1 MNIKVKDN
9 KMSSKDVVVLLSA
22 LLIGILA
29 YNLGAYM
36 NIIHPINTTTL
47 YDYREINCDDIVRYT
62 DEQNNRGK
70 LVCEITMTAEDD
82 NIRIFSGKGSI
93 DD

>member
-22 LLIGILA
+22 LLIGVLA

-47 YDYREINCDDIVRYT
+47 YDYRETGCDEINARPNHYT
-62 DEQNNRGK
+62 GQMD
-70 LVCEITMTAEDD
+70 LVCEITMQEEDD
-82 NIRIFSGKGSI
+82 NLRIFVGKGSI